1 MMAGDTVNRYSVYG
15 VDVSSPWPFEF
26 PPLTDAANPIA
37 RVEFVQGDD
46 DDFQIPDGGEI
57 ASADEAWFVCRLLP
71 DRSAYL
77 RWSGLYEFHIDRSGA
92 RVASRPLA
100 GSGLS
105 VLQNFLFAQT
115 LSFAL
120 VSQDIEP
127 LHATAVRIDDFAIGF
142 LGDCG
147 FGKSTLLAS
156 FVADGFQVLTDDL
169 LVVDLSEDRA
179 IARSG
184 SGRIKLMPDSAS
196 VFLGEASRGV
206 PLHPSTTKRSF
217 PLDECHRHTGGLPL
231 ECLFVL
237 PPPEERT
244 AAASIELLA
253 LSRAALMQ
261 ELLKNS
267 FIVEMLDRRR
277 IAGQFSF
284 AAQLASRID
293 GVRLS
298 YPAGLHHLS
307 SLRQRIVQ
315 HARLLRGRNV
325 Q

>member
-1 MMAGDTVNRYSVYG
+1 MGMCTPRYQ
-15 VDVSSPWPFEF
+15 
-26 PPLTDAANPIA
+26 PP
-37 RVEFVQGDD
+37 
-46 DDFQIPDGGEI
+46 
-57 ASADEAWFVCRLLP
+57 SAWRCQP
-71 DRSAYL
+71 
-77 RWSGLYEFHIDRSGA
+77 RWSS
-92 RVASRPLA
+92 
-100 GSGLS
+100 
-105 VLQNFLFAQT
+105 
-115 LSFAL
+115 
-120 VSQDIEP
+120 
-127 LHATAVRIDDFAIGF
+127 TAVRIDDFAIGF

-169 LVVDLSEDRA
+169 LVVELSEDRA

-196 VFLGEASRGV
+196 AFLGEASRGV

-298 YPAGLHHLS
+298 YPAGLHHLP

>member
-1 MMAGDTVNRYSVYG
+1 MMAGGTVNRYSVYG

-46 DDFQIPDGGEI
+46 DDFQDPAGGEL
-57 ASADEAWFVCRLLP
+57 ASAKDEWFVCRLLP

-77 RWSGLYEFHIDRSGA
+77 RWSGLYEFRIGRGGA
-92 RVASRPLA
+92 RIASRPLE
-100 GSGLS
+100 GSGLP

-120 VSQDIEP
+120 VYQDVEP
-127 LHATAVRIDDFAIGF
+127 LHATVVCVDDCAIGF

-169 LVVDLSEDRA
+169 LVVDLSDDRA

-184 SGRIKLMPDSAS
+184 SGRIKLLPDSAS
-196 VFLGEASRGV
+196 AFLGDVSRGV

-217 PLDECHRHTGGLPL
+217 PLDERHRHTGGLPL
-231 ECLFVL
+231 DCLFVL
-237 PPPEERT
+237 PQPEDRT
-244 AAASIELLA
+244 STVSIELLP
-253 LSRAALMQ
+253 LSRSALMQ

-298 YPAGLHHLS
+298 YPAGLHHLP
-307 SLRQRIVQ
+307 SLRQRIVE
-315 HARLLRGRNV
+315 HARLLHGRNI

>member
-1 MMAGDTVNRYSVYG
+1 
-15 VDVSSPWPFEF
+15 VDVGSEWPFEF
-26 PPLTDAANPIA
+26 PPLTDAADSIG
-37 RVEFVQGDD
+37 RVEFVPGND
-46 DDFQIPDGGEI
+46 DDFQDPAGGTL
-57 ASADEAWFVCRLLP
+57 ASAEDGWFVCRLLP

-77 RWSGLYEFHIDRSGA
+77 RWSGLYGA
-92 RVASRPLA
+92 RVASRPLE
-100 GSGLS
+100 GSGLP

-120 VSQDIEP
+120 VYQDVEP
-127 LHATAVRIDDFAIGF
+127 LHATVVRIDDFAIGF

-169 LVVDLSEDRA
+169 LVVDLSDDRPV
-179 IARSG
+179 ARSG
-184 SGRIKLMPDSAS
+184 SGRIKLLPDSAS
-196 VFLGEASRGV
+196 AFLGDVSRGV
-206 PLHPSTTKRSF
+206 PLHASTTKRSF
-217 PLDECHRHTGGLPL
+217 PLDARHRHTGGLRL

-237 PPPEERT
+237 PQPEERALT
-244 AAASIELLA
+244 ASIELLPLRRTA
-253 LSRAALMQ
+253 LVQ

-267 FIVEMLDRRR
+267 FVAEMIDRRR
-277 IAGQFSF
+277 LAGQFSF
-284 AAQLASRID
+284 AARLASRID
-293 GVRLS
+293 GVRLR
-298 YPAGLHHLS
+298 YPAGLHHLP